1 MKAWVFVEGRS
12 DVLGLESL
20 WKSWR
25 NRLREKRHG
34 LAVIP
39 LDTKSNLLK
48 KLGHRAAEKLVGN
61 DSDLVV
67 GLPDLYPIRAFE
79 GTDFAHTDASS
90 LKQLQRS
97 SVRSALVSTFQ
108 LSRTRADHCMTRF
121 LPAVFKHD
129 FEMLLL
135 AAKDALRNA
144 LRTAERLG
152 DWRVPVED
160 QNFARPPKRV
170 IEDLFRTKSVS
181 RRSYLE
187 TRDAPKILGSVTD
200 LGAILRTDSGAVT
213 CPEFVAVLRW
223 LGDRFDEHCCTLP

>member
-1 MKAWVFVEGRS
+1 MKAWVYVEGPS
-12 DVLGLESL
+12 DKLALEAL
-20 WKSWR
+20 WKPWR
-25 NRLREKRHG
+25 NRLRQKRHG
-34 LAVIP
+34 LVVVP
-39 LDTKSNLLK
+39 METKANLLK
-48 KLGHRAAEKLVGN
+48 KLGPRAAEKLRDN
-61 DSDLVV
+61 DSDVVV
-67 GLPDLYPIRAFE
+67 GLPDLYPAFG
-79 GTDFAHTDASS
+79 GTGLQHSDVAS
-90 LKQLQRS
+90 LKELQQRL
-97 SVRSALVSTFQ
+97 VREALVSTSQ
-108 LSRTRADHCMTRF
+108 LSRTKADHCMTRF

-135 AAKDALRNA
+135 AAKDALRSA
-144 LRTAERLG
+144 LGTNDRLG
-152 DWRVPVED
+152 NWRLPVED
-160 QNFARPPKRV
+160 QNFDQPPKRV

>member
-1 MKAWVFVEGRS
+1 MKAFLFVEGRS
-12 DVLGLESL
+12 DQLGLEAI

-25 NRLREKRHG
+25 HRLGEKRHG
-34 LAVIP
+34 LAIIP
-39 LDTKSNLLK
+39 LDTKANLLK
-48 KLGHRAAEKLVGN
+48 KLGHRAARILVDN
-61 DSDLVV
+61 DSDLAV
-67 GLPDLYPIRAFE
+67 GLPDLYPTFG
-79 GTDFAHTDASS
+79 GTGLQHSDVAS
-90 LKQLQRS
+90 LKLLQQRL
-97 SVRSALVSTFQ
+97 VRDALLSTFQ
-108 LSRTRADHCMTRF
+108 LSRTKADHCMTRF

-135 AAKDALRNA
+135 AAKDSLRNA
-144 LRTAERLG
+144 LRTTERLG

-160 QNFARPPKRV
+160 QNFKHPPKRV

-223 LGDRFDEHCCTLP
+223 LGDRFDEPCCALP

>member
-1 MKAWVFVEGRS
+1 MKAWVYVEGPS
-12 DVLGLESL
+12 DKLALEAL
-20 WKSWR
+20 WRPWR

-34 LAVIP
+34 LVVVP
-39 LDTKSNLLK
+39 MDTKANLLK
-48 KLGHRAAEKLVGN
+48 KLGPRAAEKLRDN
-61 DSDLVV
+61 DSDVVV
-67 GLPDLYPIRAFE
+67 GMPDLYPAFE
-79 GTDFAHTDASS
+79 HAAFQHSDVAS
-90 LKQLQRS
+90 LKQLQQRL
-97 SVRSALVSTFQ
+97 VRDALVSAPR
-108 LSRTRADHCMTRF
+108 LSRTKADHCMPRF

-144 LRTAERLG
+144 LRTTERLG

-181 RRSYLE
+181 RRSSLE

-223 LGDRFDEHCCTLP
+223 LGDRFGEPCCTLP